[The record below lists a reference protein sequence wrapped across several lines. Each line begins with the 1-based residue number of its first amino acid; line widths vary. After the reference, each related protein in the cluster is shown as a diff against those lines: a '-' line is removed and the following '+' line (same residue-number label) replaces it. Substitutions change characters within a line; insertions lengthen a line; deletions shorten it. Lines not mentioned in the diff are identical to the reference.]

1 MSKVREISE
10 GAITQKN
17 QLPVVDDNVKK
28 QVKSVFSFAKI
39 HCVNTDPENNRLM
52 MGIIQL
58 ETYLDNILVEYNKL
72 VISKSSEK
80 AIKEPEIVSEKQ

>member
-10 GAITQKN
+10 SASAPKT
-17 QLPVVDDNVKK
+17 QLPVVADNVKK
-28 QVKSVFSFAKI
+28 QVKSVFSFAKM
-39 HCVNTDPENNRLM
+39 HCVNTDPENNQLM

-58 ETYLDNILVEYNKL
+58 ENYLDNILVEYNKL

-80 AIKEPEIVSEKQ
+80 AIKEPEIVTEK